1 MSFDFKERCLKVL
14 VNSNSLNGFRNLS
27 SLNYIHWHEILSV
40 LIYDSNV
47 KRLNNI
53 QTFIREFKVPNL
65 ETEVE
70 YKIVLFVCLFG
81 ILCLSIS
88 IECSF
93 QYPQNYFIIN
103 SETIRIVFV

>member
-1 MSFDFKERCLKVL
+1 M
-14 VNSNSLNGFRNLS
+14 
-27 SLNYIHWHEILSV
+27 
-40 LIYDSNV
+40 

-53 QTFIREFKVPNL
+53 QTFIREFIVPNL

-103 SETIRIVFV
+103 SETIRIVFVWPYINQGQGHIKSIWQIKVEEGGVFLLT